1 MSEGGGVIVRTE
13 RRRRYSDTEK
23 AAIVAESLRP
33 DVTVVSVARRHGI
46 AKSVI
51 YNWRANRREAEAIA
65 REALE
70 FIPCGQFVATSERA
84 SACEIIADEPESSV
98 GPLAQDVA
106 ASPPPGQQRAGAIAI
121 ELEGG
126 ARLTVDSFVNEK
138 ALARVLRALTAV
150 SC

>member
-70 FIPCGQFVATSERA
+70 FIPCGQFVEATA
-84 SACEIIADEPESSV
+84 DTSAPAIIPEGPEPSV
-98 GPLAQDVA
+98 GPLVAGVA
-106 ASPPPGQQRAGAIAI
+106 ASPPTEPPRAGTIAI
-121 ELEGG
+121 ELANG

-138 ALARVLRALTAV
+138 ALARVLRALKAV
-150 SC
+150 PC

>member
-33 DVTVVSVARRHGI
+33 DVTVLSVARRHGI

-70 FIPCGQFVATSERA
+70 FIPCGQFVEATA
-84 SACEIIADEPESSV
+84 ITSAAAIIPDRPETSV
-98 GPLAQDVA
+98 GPLVADVA
-106 ASPPPGQQRAGAIAI
+106 ASPPPEPPRAGTIAI
-121 ELEGG
+121 ELANG

-138 ALARVLRALTAV
+138 ALARVLRALKAV